1 MFECQKCHK
10 KASEEQARAEKWTI
24 LQQASQPQ
32 GILWVMCRDCLVVGL
47 KTEPSG
53 SLATMD
59 VKMDAPVRR
68 KRGNNAKK

>member
-10 KASEEQARAEKWTI
+10 QASVEQARTEKWTI
-24 LQQASQPQ
+24 IQQASQPQ
-32 GILWVMCRDCLVVGL
+32 GVVWVMCRDCLVAEL